1 MEFYGNVGSRARM
14 VSAIHEPTPS
24 GRKIQIGGAVP
35 RPNRFLASR
44 SDSWWRNYHVF
55 SVQWTAREY
64 IFRISGHEVWRTDR
78 GVSHDPEFL
87 ILSMLSSDFELPSL
101 AAGQDQGQSASVDWV
116 KVWQRGPVDS
126 R

>member
-1 MEFYGNVGSRARM
+1 MPG
-14 VSAIHEPTPS
+14 
-24 GRKIQIGGAVP
+24 
-35 RPNRFLASR
+35 PNRFLASR
-44 SDSWWRNYHVF
+44 SDTWWRNYHVF

-64 IFRISGHEVWRTDR
+64 VFRISGHEVWRTDR

-101 AAGQDQGQSASVDWV
+101 AAGHNEVQSASVDWV
-116 KVWQRGPVDS
+116 KVWQRGPVGT